1 MGQRLAL
8 KFGGTSVGSAEAM
21 RQAAAIVVDLQRQG
35 HQVVVVTSAMSGVTD
50 SLLGSAAAAVGGDR
64 LKVVEHTAGIRA
76 KHEAAAD
83 ALGLAGDER
92 HLALDPVTARLG
104 ELSLLC
110 DALGVLGEASPRA
123 LDAVGALGE
132 RMSIHLLAAAL
143 RQQGAVAHPVDA
155 ARVVRT
161 DDTFQAAVPLMDET
175 TRLAGHELVPL
186 LVAGEVPVV
195 TGFIGS
201 TADGVVTTLGRGG
214 SDYSGAIIGAAT
226 GADEVWIYTDVDGVM
241 SADPRVVRGVR
252 TLESLSY
259 LEMSE
264 LAYFGAKVLHPR
276 TILPALERGIP
287 IRIKNTF
294 NPAHPGTLVVGRSD
308 GDRALKGVT
317 AIRAQSLITIAGR
330 GMLGVPG
337 IAARAFGAV
346 ARTGTSVTMISQASS
361 EQSICFLVADK
372 SAATV
377 IEALRREFHHELDR
391 RDIEDI
397 SSLEPVVIVTVVGG
411 AIKQTPG
418 VAGRIF
424 GALGTAAI
432 NVIAIAMGSSECS
445 ISLVVA
451 SADADLAVQALH
463 DLIVAAPQSSGAPVS
478 STGRAWPPW
487 SAKHCRRTSTAFWP
501 WSTATPIGC
510 SPGTATRSWRCST
523 PSGSPS
529 TARRS
534 SAAVVSRSTARKSPS
549 CAAWRYGPRTAGAVW
564 ARS

>member
-1 MGQRLAL
+1 MGQRLTV
-8 KFGGTSVGSAEAM
+8 KFGGTSVGSGQAM
-21 RQAAAIVVDLQRQG
+21 RQAAAIVVDLRRQG

-50 SLLGSAAAAVGGDR
+50 LLLGSAAAAVNGDR

-76 KHEAAAD
+76 MHEAAAD
-83 ALGLAGDER
+83 VLGLAGDER
-92 HLALDPVTARLG
+92 HLALDPITARLG

-110 DALGVLGEASPRA
+110 DALAVLGEASPRA

-143 RQQGAVAHPVDA
+143 RQQGAVAHPIDA

-226 GADEVWIYTDVDGVM
+226 AADEVWIYTDVDGVM
-241 SADPRVVRGVR
+241 TADPRVVRGVR

-264 LAYFGAKVLHPR
+264 LAYFGAKVLHPK
-276 TILPALERGIP
+276 TILPA
-287 IRIKNTF
+287 
-294 NPAHPGTLVVGRSD
+294 D

-361 EQSICFLVADK
+361 EQSICFLVADR

-377 IEALRREFHHELDR
+377 IDALRREFHHELDR

-463 DLIVAAPQSSGAPVS
+463 DLIVAAPQAPARMSGA
-478 STGRAWPPW
+478 
-487 SAKHCRRTSTAFWP
+487 
-501 WSTATPIGC
+501 
-510 SPGTATRSWRCST
+510 
-523 PSGSPS
+523 
-529 TARRS
+529 
-534 SAAVVSRSTARKSPS
+534 
-549 CAAWRYGPRTAGAVW
+549 
-564 ARS
+564 

>member
-1 MGQRLAL
+1 MGQRLVL

-21 RQAAAIVVDLQRQG
+21 AQAAEIVGSLHADG
-35 HQVVVVTSAMSGVTD
+35 HEVAVVTSAMSGVTD
-50 SLLGSAAAAVGGDR
+50 LLLGSAHAAVRGAR
-64 LKVVEHTAGIRA
+64 LMVVEHTAGIRA

-83 ALGLAGDER
+83 ALGLRGEAR
-92 HLALDPVTARLG
+92 HLVLDPITARLS

-110 DALGVLGEASPRA
+110 DALGVLGEASARA

-143 RQQGAVAHPVDA
+143 RARGMTAHAVDA

-161 DDTFQAAVPLMDET
+161 DDTFQAAVPLMEET
-175 TRLAGHELVPL
+175 RRQAAVELLPL
-186 LVAGEVPVV
+186 LAAHEVPVI
-195 TGFIGS
+195 TGFIGA

-214 SDYSGAIIGAAT
+214 SDYSGAIVGAAID
-226 GADEVWIYTDVDGVM
+226 ADEVWIYTDVDGVM
-241 SADPRVVRGVR
+241 TADPRVVRGVQ

-264 LAYFGAKVLHPR
+264 LAYFGAKVLHPK

-294 NPAHPGTLVVGRSD
+294 NPTHPGTLVVGRSED
-308 GDRALKGVT
+308 GGGGLKGVT
-317 AIRAQSLITIAGR
+317 AIRSQSLVTIAGR

-346 ARTGTSVTMISQASS
+346 ARTGTSVSMISQASS
-361 EQSICFLVADK
+361 EQSICFLVAET

-377 IEALRREFHHELDR
+377 IDALRKEFQHELDR

-397 SSLEPVVIVTVVGG
+397 SSLNPVVIVTVVGG
-411 AIKQTPG
+411 AIKRTPG

-424 GALGTAAI
+424 GALGGDSI

-451 SADADLAVQALH
+451 TADADRSVQALH
-463 DLIVAAPQSSGAPVS
+463 DLIVM
-478 STGRAWPPW
+478 
-487 SAKHCRRTSTAFWP
+487 
-501 WSTATPIGC
+501 
-510 SPGTATRSWRCST
+510 
-523 PSGSPS
+523 
-529 TARRS
+529 
-534 SAAVVSRSTARKSPS
+534 
-549 CAAWRYGPRTAGAVW
+549 
-564 ARS
+564 